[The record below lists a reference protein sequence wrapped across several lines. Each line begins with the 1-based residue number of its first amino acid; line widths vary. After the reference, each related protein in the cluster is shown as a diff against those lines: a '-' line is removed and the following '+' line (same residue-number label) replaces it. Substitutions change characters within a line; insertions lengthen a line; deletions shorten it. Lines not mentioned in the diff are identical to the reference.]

1 MEEKILPKAIYVRV
15 STKEQV
21 DKYSLPAQKKMGV
34 NYYKQQNSRIQTII
48 YEDAGI
54 SGETIADR
62 PAMMKILSDA
72 KERKFDEVF
81 VVELERLSR
90 SEDLFDWLKIKKI
103 FRENKIKIAT
113 PTQKYDMEDAEDD
126 FVTDLLGILSKREKK
141 KTLQRQKRGKEEM
154 VKQGRFPGGQVPYGY
169 TIEYGSKT
177 GKGELLIDKTE
188 SEVVKKIFQLCV
200 YKNYSSRKIAEELTK
215 QGIPTKREI
224 AKKKNAKRN
233 PLIKSWYSGTIYS
246 ILTNPVFCGQFAY
259 NKKRGAEQERR
270 AREDW
275 IFGKSPA
282 IISEKM
288 FKIAQE
294 RLSRR
299 KIMSRRNKKY
309 NYLLTGL
316 LHCKLCGRR
325 FEGRTFK
332 YRHRWKSKDKFM
344 NEPRYPYYVC
354 YGRSIKESGINC
366 QMPSRKVPLIDNFVW
381 DKISS
386 AIKNPEIIIDAV
398 EMKEKLDNFCPE
410 KELNRINRT
419 LKQKQEEEQ
428 RILEAYRKRV
438 ISIDQLEQEL
448 SKINGERERLHLEK
462 GEIEVKI
469 GKVQSQKNRLA
480 LIQNLCYKLGQ
491 RLDKVDFETKRE
503 IITLIIDKI
512 WIGKNG
518 DIDIECV
525 IPVLE
530 KKEAEERQDS
540 SYRVRLSR
548 SFASAH

>member
-1 MEEKILPKAIYVRV
+1 MLSKAIYVRV
-15 STKEQV
+15 STKEQA
-21 DKYSLPAQKKMGV
+21 DKYSLAVQKKMGIE
-34 NYYKQQNSRIQTII
+34 YYKHQNPSVQTII

-54 SGETIADR
+54 SGEKIDDR
-62 PAMMKILSDA
+62 PAMMQLLNEAEGK
-72 KERKFDEVF
+72 KFDEVF

-103 FRENKIKIAT
+103 FRENKIKITT
-113 PTQKYDMEDAEDD
+113 PTQRYDMEDAEDD

-154 VKQGRFPGGQVPYGY
+154 VKQGHFPGGQVPYGY
-169 TIEYGSKT
+169 RIKYDSKT
-177 GKGELLIDKTE
+177 GKGELVIDKTE
-188 SEVVKKIFQLCV
+188 DEVVKRIFHLCV
-200 YKNYSSRKIAEELTK
+200 NKNYSSRKIAEELTR
-215 QGIPTKREI
+215 QGIPTKTQVT
-224 AKKKNAKRN
+224 KKKNVKRN
-233 PLIKSWYSGTIYS
+233 PLIKGWYSATIHS

-259 NKKRGAEQERR
+259 NKKKGVKERR
-270 AREDW
+270 PREDW
-275 IFGKSPA
+275 LFGKSPA

-288 FKIAQE
+288 FKIARE

-299 KIMSRRNKKY
+299 RIMSPRNKKY
-309 NYLLTGL
+309 NYLLAGL
-316 LHCKLCGRR
+316 LQCKLCGRR

-354 YGRSIKESGINC
+354 YGRSVKESGINC

-381 DKISS
+381 DKISN
-386 AIKNPEIIIDAV
+386 AIKNSEIIVNAI
-398 EMKEKLDNFCPE
+398 ERKEKLDSFCPE
-410 KELNRINRT
+410 KELNRIDRT

-448 SKINGERERLHLEK
+448 SKINDEREKLHLEK
-462 GEIEVKI
+462 GQIEVKI
-469 GKVQSQKNRLA
+469 GKVQSQGNRLD
-480 LIQNLCYKLGQ
+480 LIQDLCYKLKK
-491 RLDKVDFETKRE
+491 RLDKIDFETKRE
-503 IITLIIDKI
+503 IITLIVDKI
-512 WIGKNG
+512 WVGKDG

-525 IPVLE
+525 IPILN
-530 KKEAEERQDS
+530 KKGTEERQGS
-540 SYRVRLSR
+540 FYRVQLSR

>member
-1 MEEKILPKAIYVRV
+1 MEEKVFAKAIYVRV

-21 DKYSLPAQKKMGV
+21 DKYSLPAQKKMGID
-34 NYYKQQNSRIQTII
+34 YYKQNNPTARTII

-62 PAMMKILSDA
+62 PAMMKLLNDA
-72 KERKFDEVF
+72 KESKFDEVF

-154 VKQGRFPGGQVPYGY
+154 VKQGHFPGGQVPYGY
-169 TIEYGSKT
+169 RIKYDSKT
-177 GKGELLIDKTE
+177 GKGELVIDKTE
-188 SEVVKKIFQLCV
+188 AEVVKRIFHLCV
-200 YKNYSSRKIAEELTK
+200 NKNYSSRKIAEELTR
-215 QGIPTKREI
+215 QGIPTKTQ
-224 AKKKNAKRN
+224 ATKKKNVKRN
-233 PLIKSWYSGTIYS
+233 PLIKGWYSATIHS
-246 ILTNPVFCGQFAY
+246 ILKNPVFYGQFAY
-259 NKKRGAEQERR
+259 NKKRGAEQEKRV
-270 AREDW
+270 REDW

-282 IISEKM
+282 IISEKTFRM
-288 FKIAQE
+288 AQE
-294 RLSRR
+294 RLSKR

-309 NYLLTGL
+309 KYLLTGH
-316 LHCKLCGRR
+316 LHCKLCSRR

-332 YRHRWKSKDKFM
+332 YRHRWKSGNKFI

-366 QMPSRKVPLIDNFVW
+366 QMPSRKVSLVDNFVW

-386 AIKNPEIIIDAV
+386 AIKNPKIIIDAV

-410 KELNRINRT
+410 KELNRIDRT

-480 LIQNLCYKLGQ
+480 LIQNLCYKLRQ

-512 WIGKNG
+512 WIGKDG

-525 IPVLE
+525 IPIID
-530 KKEAEERQDS
+530 KKEAEKRQDS
-540 SYRVRLSR
+540 FYRVQLSR

>member
-1 MEEKILPKAIYVRV
+1 MEEKIIPKAIYVRV
-15 STKEQV
+15 STKDQV

-62 PAMMKILSDA
+62 PAMIKILSDA

-154 VKQGRFPGGQVPYGY
+154 VKQGHFPGGQVPYGY
-169 TIEYGSKT
+169 MIKYDSKT
-177 GKGELLIDKTE
+177 GKGELVIDKTE
-188 SEVVKKIFQLCV
+188 AEVVKKIFHLCV
-200 YKNYSSRKIAEELTK
+200 YKNYSSRKIADELTR
-215 QGIPTKREI
+215 QGIPTKTQITKR
-224 AKKKNAKRN
+224 KNVKRN
-233 PLIKSWYSGTIYS
+233 PLIKGWYSATIHS

-259 NKKRGAEQERR
+259 NKKKGVKKRR
-270 AREDW
+270 PREDW
-275 IFGKSPA
+275 LFGKSPA
-282 IISEKM
+282 IISQKM

-299 KIMSRRNKKY
+299 RIMSPRNKKY
-309 NYLLTGL
+309 NYLLAGL
-316 LHCKLCGRR
+316 LQCKLCGRK

-332 YRHRWKSKDKFM
+332 YRHRWKSEDKFID
-344 NEPRYPYYVC
+344 EPRYPYYVC

-366 QMPSRKVPLIDNFVW
+366 QMPSRKVSLIDNFVW
-381 DKISS
+381 DKISC
-386 AIKNPEIIIDAV
+386 AIKNPEIIVDAI
-398 EMKEKLDNFCPE
+398 ERKEKLDSFCPE
-410 KELNRINRT
+410 KELNRIDRA

-448 SKINGERERLHLEK
+448 SKINDEREKFHLEK
-462 GEIEVKI
+462 SQIEAKI

-480 LIQNLCYKLGQ
+480 LIQNLCYKLGK
-491 RLDKVDFETKRE
+491 RLDNIDFKTKRE
-503 IITLIIDKI
+503 IISLIVDKI
-512 WIGKNG
+512 WVGKDG

-525 IPVLE
+525 IPILNKKESE
-530 KKEAEERQDS
+530 KKQGS
-540 SYRVRLSR
+540 FYRVQLSR